1 MGLFRAR
8 QPSSF
13 PRPAS
18 VPHLGGSM
26 NIASLFQPAGRL
38 LNDLASQ
45 VSTDPAQ
52 TQAATTATQ
61 STGKLSVV
69 PTTATGDH
77 FTPSQQSAGS
87 NTAGDA
93 GLFQVQQ
100 SRLAPTQP
108 TATAVQQPAATTQS
122 FTTQSATTSAAST
135 ASATPAV
142 SSTSS
147 GDANSA
153 ATNTAVTNPDSPQT
167 QQALQSL
174 NSSLASLGLTSAE
187 IAAFDQYASV
197 LLQFDPNALQ
207 DLQSQLNLL
216 ATQYTT
222 NGGGNAAAQ
231 PAATNTASAATA
243 APTPAASA
251 ASATTAANSAATS
264 ASAVPLLNA
273 AQSAAASSANA
284 NPAFEL
290 AAFSITFGAPGPS
303 SSQSQSGNPN
313 AQSQTTP
320 PIGLTI
326 VEASVTLNNPAG
338 QSVQLQ
344 SPSSSAPAAAKT
356 AAA

>member
-1 MGLFRAR
+1 
-8 QPSSF
+8 
-13 PRPAS
+13 
-18 VPHLGGSM
+18 M
-26 NIASLFQPAGRL
+26 NIASLFQSAGRL

-52 TQAATTATQ
+52 SQAATTTTQ
-61 STGKLSVV
+61 STGKLSVI
-69 PTTATGDH
+69 PTTATCDH
-77 FTPSQQSAGS
+77 FTPSQQSAVS

-100 SRLAPTQP
+100 ARLTPTQSA
-108 TATAVQQPAATTQS
+108 ATAVQQPTTTTQS
-122 FTTQSATTSAAST
+122 SATQNATTSAATT

-142 SSTSS
+142 TSTIS
-147 GDANSA
+147 GDANS

-222 NGGGNAAAQ
+222 NGGGNAAVQ

-243 APTPAASA
+243 APTPAAGA
-251 ASATTAANSAATS
+251 ASANSAATS

-273 AQSAAASSANA
+273 AQSAAASSTNA
-284 NPAFEL
+284 NPAFQL

-303 SSQSQSGNPN
+303 SSQSSNPN

-326 VEASVTLNNPAG
+326 VEASVTLNNPTG

-344 SPSSSAPAAAKT
+344 SPSPSTPAAAKT
-356 AAA
+356 ATA